1 MSRRC
6 ENCKK
11 KVNLMTFECKCNFK
25 ILCINCKLPE
35 SHLCQSMDKF
45 KEEAKNTLKKN
56 NPIVISEK
64 LIKI

>member
-11 KVNLMTFECKCNFK
+11 KVNLVCFDCKCQFK
-25 ILCINCKLPE
+25 ILCGNCKLPE
-35 SHLCQSMDKF
+35 MHFCQSINKF
-45 KEEAKNTLKKN
+45 KEEYKNIIKKN